1 MIPRA
6 RGARVLRLD
15 GAMGTA
21 LLARG
26 LPPEVLPE
34 AWVLHRPWE
43 VAAVHASHARAG
55 AEVLL
60 SCTFN
65 LARLD
70 AAGGDL
76 DAGEVARRALALARL
91 ARPATVAGCVGATGL
106 AAIGGRGPSPAEFRE
121 RYGLACGALA
131 AAGADLI
138 WIETQHD
145 LQESRAALSAGR
157 RTGLPVVVT
166 VFLVPAPGGMAAL
179 DGSPGVELLEA
190 LWRDG
195 AAAVGVNCV
204 APDGALVRIIAQA
217 ASRIPVP
224 LVAKPNAGLPGQSIA
239 PAPFAAGVAAAA
251 RAGATLAGG
260 CCGAGPAHL
269 RALAVAVGAA
279 PPQAR
284 G

>member
-1 MIPRA
+1 MIPA
-6 RGARVLRLD
+6 SRGGRVVGLD
-15 GAMGTA
+15 GGMGTA

-26 LPPEVLPE
+26 LPPGVLPE
-34 AWVLHRPWE
+34 SWVLHRPWAVE
-43 VAAVHASHARAG
+43 AVHAAHAAAG

-70 AAGGDL
+70 AAESDL
-76 DAGEVARRALALARL
+76 DTGEVARRAVALARL
-91 ARPATVAGCVGATGL
+91 ARPAAVAGCVGATGL
-106 AAIGGRGPSPAEFRE
+106 AIPGGRGPSAVEFAE
-121 RYGLACGALA
+121 RYGLACRALA

-138 WIETQHD
+138 WIETQLD
-145 LQESRAALSAGR
+145 LDEARAAIAAGR
-157 RTGLPVVVT
+157 RTGLPVVAT
-166 VFLVPAPGGMAAL
+166 AFLLPAPGGMAAL
-179 DGSPGVELLEA
+179 DGSPGVDFLEA

-204 APDGALVRIIAQA
+204 APDGALVQVIAQA
-217 ASRIPVP
+217 AARIPVP
-224 LVAKPNAGLPGQSIA
+224 LVVKPNAGLPGTPVG
-239 PAPFAAGVAAAA
+239 PAAFAAGVAGAV

-269 RALAVAVGAA
+269 RALAA
-279 PPQAR
+279 QAR